1 MGKLPHIMNQEDMRE
16 FFYAIDRFGC
26 GSRWGMTGNTATIL

>member
-1 MGKLPHIMNQEDMRE
+1 MNQEDMRE

-26 GSRWGMTGNTATIL
+26 GARWGMTGNTATIL

>member
-1 MGKLPHIMNQEDMRE
+1 MNQEDMRE

-26 GSRWGMTGNTATIL
+26 GAWWGEPRSHV